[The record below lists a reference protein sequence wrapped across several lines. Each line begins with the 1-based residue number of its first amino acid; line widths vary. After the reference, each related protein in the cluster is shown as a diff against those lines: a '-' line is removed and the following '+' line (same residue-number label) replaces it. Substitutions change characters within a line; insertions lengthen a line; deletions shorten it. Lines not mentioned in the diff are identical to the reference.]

1 MAVDRE
7 TVEEFAALGVHIE
20 VEETDEDA
28 DACHVWDINRDAVW
42 LFLDLETQW
51 RSLSALR
58 SFVWLGLDYVAADTL
73 MCARGVRRKKRGR
86 LLEDLRVMEREALD
100 TFARMETADGA

>member
-1 MAVDRE
+1 MTVDRE

-20 VEETDEDA
+20 AEETDEDA
-28 DACHVWDINRDAVW
+28 DACHVWDVNRDAVW

-51 RSLSALR
+51 RTLATMRSL
-58 SFVWLGLDYVAADTL
+58 VWLGLDYAAADVL
-73 MCARGVRRKKRGR
+73 MRARGLRRKARHR

-100 TFARMETADGA
+100 TFTKLESADVA

>member
-7 TVEEFAALGVHIE
+7 TAEEFAALGVHIE

-28 DACHVWDINRDAVW
+28 DACHVWDVNREAVW

-51 RSLSALR
+51 RAITTMR
-58 SFVWLGLDYVAADTL
+58 SFIWLGLDYVAADTL
-73 MCARGVRRKKRGR
+73 MRGRGVRRKKRCR

-100 TFARMETADGA
+100 TFTLVENADGA

>member
-7 TVEEFAALGVHIE
+7 TAEEFAALGVHIE
-20 VEETDEDA
+20 VDETDEDDA
-28 DACHVWDINRDAVW
+28 DACHVWDVNRDSVW

-51 RSLSALR
+51 RAAMGLR
-58 SFVWLGLDYVAADTL
+58 GLVWLGLDYVAADVVIG
-73 MCARGVRRKKRGR
+73 ARRRLRRKRHR

-100 TFARMETADGA
+100 TLDSMRETD

>member
-7 TVEEFAALGVHIE
+7 TAEEFAALGVHIE
-20 VEETDEDA
+20 AEETDEDA
-28 DACHVWDINRDAVW
+28 DAIKVWDVNRDAVW

-51 RSLSALR
+51 RAVIGLR
-58 SFVWLGLDYVAADTL
+58 GLIWLGLDYVAAEAL
-73 MCARGVRRKKRGR
+73 MRARDFGRKRRGR

-100 TFARMETADGA
+100 TFAKLESE